1 MDDAKTPKDAD
12 EFRCLYCDF
21 KCSKKSDWERHCE
34 RPKHTTNVQR
44 YENGDKKTLKNAE
57 PTMKCDCGNIYKHY
71 SGLWR
76 HKNKCNNL
84 CIHEPPPPPPATTTN
99 DELTNLTHLVL
110 EVVKSNNELQKQ
122 NQELQKQILE
132 VCKNGIINNTNHVNS
147 HNKTFNLQVFLNEEC
162 KDAMNIKDFVESIQ
176 IQLADVESVG
186 ELGYVNGI
194 SKIIIK
200 NLKALDTNKRPVH
213 CTDQKRETIYIKD
226 AGVWVKDDDNS
237 KLRRMIKSVSNR
249 NYKNTRL
256 YKDKHPDCNEADSK
270 YSDTYNKIVVE
281 ATGGGSKCND
291 FESENKIMKKIAKE
305 MVIDKPTCSN

>member
-1 MDDAKTPKDAD
+1 MQNEPKNAAKYTCEVCKF
-12 EFRCLYCDF
+12 ECCKFSNWSKHVSTSKHINRTVLNELEQQQC
-21 KCSKKSDWERHCE
+21 KKSFACKHCDKE
-34 RPKHTTNVQR
+34 YKARNSLWYHENKCMTNVVKEEPVEKSSPDNQ
-44 YENGDKKTLKNAE
+44 TLI
-57 PTMKCDCGNIYKHY
+57 DFLI
-71 SGLWR
+71 
-76 HKNKCNNL
+76 
-84 CIHEPPPPPPATTTN
+84 
-99 DELTNLTHLVL
+99 
-110 EVVKSNNELQKQ
+110 KQ
-122 NQELQKQILE
+122 NSDLQKQILE